1 MTGTAVSAKEIRPAR
16 GRLQRP
22 RRRTLPAHG
31 AAVAGPRLPRLATVG
46 AMGVSLWAMPVS
58 PSGPSQDSL
67 QADRALVEA
76 VLAGAPGAFERL
88 VRDYQ
93 GLCWHVIDRMVRHPE
108 DTREL
113 CQEAFL
119 RVHQALHQYRGESA
133 LKSWVAQVAYSVAK
147 RHLERKRIPIADTV
161 ADDGGPPLV
170 ETIADGADLV
180 AEHAEGEAVALL
192 HAAIERLPPLQRTL
206 LTLYHLEELPIGE
219 ISRITGLAE
228 GTIKSHLFRS
238 RKQLRGL
245 LEPTL
250 GVFAA

>member
-1 MTGTAVSAKEIRPAR
+1 MPAF
-16 GRLQRP
+16 
-22 RRRTLPAHG
+22 PA
-31 AAVAGPRLPRLATVG
+31 P
-46 AMGVSLWAMPVS
+46 
-58 PSGPSQDSL
+58 QDTL

-88 VRDYQ
+88 VREYQ

-133 LKSWVAQVAYSVAK
+133 LKSWIAQVAYSVAK
-147 RHLERKRIPIADTV
+147 RHLEKKRIPLAD
-161 ADDGGPPLV
+161 AAGGDDGRSLLESIGDGFDL
-170 ETIADGADLV
+170 EASTAD
-180 AEHAEGEAVALL
+180 GEAVALL

-219 ISRITGLAE
+219 ISRVTGLAE

-245 LEPTL
+245 LEPTV